1 MEESLSTRLDEIE
14 QELVRLLS
22 LRSDDLQIFSSRQ
35 DQLLQSHYH
44 SLSSALET
52 AQNQLQKLTAT
63 TELTEPIRREIR
75 ERWIERRNLKRF
87 WVFCEEI
94 QRQGKLK
101 CPVESGSN
109 ETESASN
116 APNVPNTSKAQK
128 DRKDSFS
135 YQTPNAND
143 SNTNLSITSLS
154 NMSDLSLD

>member
-1 MEESLSTRLDEIE
+1 MEESLSTRLDEVE

-52 AQNQLQKLTAT
+52 AQNQLQKLTT
-63 TELTEPIRREIR
+63 TTGLTESLRQEIR

-94 QRQGKLK
+94 QRQERLK
-101 CPVESGSN
+101 FPSN
-109 ETESASN
+109 SFENSLIETE
-116 APNVPNTSKAQK
+116 VSK
-128 DRKDSFS
+128 DNFV
-135 YQTPNAND
+135 YQTPNTND

-154 NMSDLSLD
+154 NMSDLSLN